1 MKMGTRLLDGPGT
14 PSLVSVQDLR
24 LMALLKDLVK
34 DMGQVEA
41 AEVLGIDR
49 KTVWRSLGAGR
60 LSPRLADA
68 LERLLLSGGGS
79 VAAQQRAEMD
89 ALTRRIDGLEREMRS
104 SLRAMEGGIEALRE
118 EHVENTRGIQ
128 RRLGQMEAGR
138 DPQSEQETPSPVR
151 RPPRMVE
158 LRRQYPELATIEPAP
173 DDEDV
178 FGKAWPLIV
187 EWRKLR
193 GNRPNWGKGLA
204 WLAAQERLM
213 EVELAL
219 LEEHGL
225 TLPPEKQPLHGLDRG
240 AQVNWRRTALYD
252 TQRARAK
259 AVLLRWVR
267 RILTFNLWRR

>member
-1 MKMGTRLLDGPGT
+1 MEKSKNVAD
-14 PSLVSVQDLR
+14 VHHLR
-24 LMALLKDLVK
+24 LMSLLQELVRDQGGMK
-34 DMGQVEA
+34 GA
-41 AEVLGIDR
+41 ARTLGIDHR
-49 KTVWRSLGAGR
+49 TVAGSMAEGELTR
-60 LSPRLADA
+60 RARDA
-68 LERLLLSGGGS
+68 LEHLLLAGGGS
-79 VAAQQRAEMD
+79 AAAQQRADMD
-89 ALTRRIDGLEREMRS
+89 ALTRRIDGLEKEMRS
-104 SLRAMEGGIEALRE
+104 SLRAMEGGVEALRE

-138 DPQSEQETPSPVR
+138 DPQSEQETPSRVR

-158 LRRQYPELATIEPAP
+158 FRRQYPELATLEPAP
-173 DDEDV
+173 DDEEV

-193 GNRPNWGKGLA
+193 GDRPNWGKGLA

-213 EVELAL
+213 EMELAL

-225 TLPPEKQPLHGLDRG
+225 TLPPQKQPLYDLDRG

-259 AVLLRWVR
+259 AELVRWVR
-267 RILTFNLWRR
+267 RILTFNLWRK

>member
-1 MKMGTRLLDGPGT
+1 MKSGSKLLDGPGT
-14 PSLVSVQDLR
+14 PSLESVQELR

-34 DMGQVEA
+34 DMSQVEA
-41 AEVLGIDR
+41 AELLGIDR

-60 LSPRLADA
+60 LSPRLAEA
-68 LERLLLSGGGS
+68 LERLLLAGGGS
-79 VAAQQRAEMD
+79 AAAQQRAEMD
-89 ALTRRIDGLEREMRS
+89 DLARRIDELQREMRRA
-104 SLRAMEGGIEALRE
+104 LRAMEGGIEALRE
-118 EHVENTRGIQ
+118 EHVEDTRGIQ

-138 DPQSEQETPSPVR
+138 EPQSGQETPSPVR

-158 LRRQYPELATIEPAP
+158 FRRQYPELATLESAP
-173 DDEDV
+173 DDEEV

-193 GNRPNWGKGLA
+193 DTHPNRGKGLA
-204 WLAAQERLM
+204 WLAEEERLM

-225 TLPPEKQPLHGLDRG
+225 TMPPEKQPLYGLDRG

-252 TQRARAK
+252 TQRARAR
-259 AVLLRWVR
+259 ADLLRWVR
-267 RILTFNLWRR
+267 RILTFNLWRK

>member
-1 MKMGTRLLDGPGT
+1 MEKSRNVAD
-14 PSLVSVQDLR
+14 VHHLR
-24 LMALLKDLVK
+24 LMSLLQELVRDQGGMK
-34 DMGQVEA
+34 GA
-41 AEVLGIDR
+41 ARTLGIDHR
-49 KTVWRSLGAGR
+49 TVAGSMAEGELTRRARDSL
-60 LSPRLADA
+60 
-68 LERLLLSGGGS
+68 EHLLLSGGGS
-79 VAAQQRAEMD
+79 AAAQQRADMD

-158 LRRQYPELATIEPAP
+158 LRRQYPELATLESAP

-178 FGKAWPLIV
+178 FGAAWPLIV

-193 GNRPNWGKGLA
+193 GNRPNWGKGRA

-213 EVELAL
+213 EMELAL

-225 TLPPEKQPLHGLDRG
+225 TLPPQKQPLYDLDRG

-259 AVLLRWVR
+259 AELVRWVR
-267 RILTFNLWRR
+267 RILTFNLWRK

>member
-1 MKMGTRLLDGPGT
+1 MKSGSKLLDGPGT
-14 PSLVSVQDLR
+14 PSLESVQELR

-34 DMGQVEA
+34 DMSQVEA
-41 AEVLGIDR
+41 AELLGIDR

-68 LERLLLSGGGS
+68 LERLLLAGGGS
-79 VAAQQRAEMD
+79 AAAQQRSEMD
-89 ALTRRIDGLEREMRS
+89 DLARRIDGLQKEMRRA
-104 SLRAMEGGIEALRE
+104 LRAMGGGIEALRE
-118 EHVENTRGIQ
+118 EHVEDTRGIQ

-138 DPQSEQETPSPVR
+138 EPQSGQETPSPAR
-151 RPPRMVE
+151 RPPRMAE
-158 LRRQYPELATIEPAP
+158 FRRQYPELATLEPAP
-173 DDEDV
+173 DDEEV

-193 GNRPNWGKGLA
+193 GTHPNRGKGLS
-204 WLAAQERLM
+204 WLVEHERLM

-225 TLPPEKQPLHGLDRG
+225 TLPPEKQPLYGLDRG

-259 AVLLRWVR
+259 ADLLRWVR
-267 RILTFNLWRR
+267 RILTFNLWRK